1 VPSPGRRRLLTRH
14 LPAACGALLGLRP
27 LAPWA
32 QTLRPVEM
40 STSLAED
47 LDFVRRAFAQ
57 LTYSR
62 RTAHVMRWL
71 AASPHR
77 AQRTEQADWG
87 VAYQVQHGVVAELHI
102 TTVSPAPDPQV
113 AALTAQFKPGRVR
126 LGDLEASFGPW
137 YRDPPDGD
145 QASLASAYFNA
156 RLIHPSADFL
166 LVAGTGAGYGRT
178 LSRDE
183 PADFL
188 AATWADDRAVRQG
201 RPW

>member
-1 VPSPGRRRLLTRH
+1 
-14 LPAACGALLGLRP
+14 
-27 LAPWA
+27 
-32 QTLRPVEM
+32 M

-62 RTAHVMRWL
+62 RAAHVMRWL

-87 VAYQVQHGVVAELHI
+87 VAYQVQHGVVSELRI
-102 TTVSPAPDPQV
+102 DTASPVPTHAGSPGPAV
-113 AALTAQFKPGRVR
+113 TALTAQFKPGRVR
-126 LGDLEASFGPW
+126 LSDLEASFGPW
-137 YRDPPDGD
+137 YRDPPEGD
-145 QASLASAYFNA
+145 QASLASACFNA
-156 RLIHPSADFL
+156 RLIHASADFL
-166 LVAGTGAGYGRT
+166 LVAGTGAAYERT

-183 PADFL
+183 PAEFL
-188 AATWADDRAVRQG
+188 AATWSDDRAVRQG